1 MASLTKMM
9 TAIVS
14 IELAQELNLDIRST
28 YFKVSIKASTT
39 PGTTA
44 NLLDSQYLSIWD
56 LLHGLMLPSGNDAA
70 MVLAENFSTR
80 MTNRT
85 KRKIEKDELGNIIQK
100 SVKSKIVSFNESC
113 SLFVKQMNKTARRFF
128 MKYTNYANPH
138 GLADKSNHST
148 ALELAY
154 LANYAMKNE

>member
-85 KRKIEKDELGNIIQK
+85 KRKIEK
-100 SVKSKIVSFNESC
+100 
-113 SLFVKQMNKTARRFF
+113 
-128 MKYTNYANPH
+128 
-138 GLADKSNHST
+138 ADVASIDDTSPS
-148 ALELAY
+148 
-154 LANYAMKNE
+154 